1 MTSSQHPGDDAIAI
15 SAHGITHRYGERRAL
30 DNFSLDVPR
39 GTVFGLLGPNGSGKS
54 TLISLIAGTEPPASG
69 SLTLFG
75 EAPSRSLRARIGIVF
90 QENAMD
96 PLMRVDET
104 LALAGRL
111 YGLGSQIITERGK
124 LLLDRFGLAE
134 RARDHISTLSGGMR
148 RRLEMAR
155 ALLHDPDLLLLDE
168 PTTGVDPGER
178 RALWEGLLG
187 RQDGHRTILVATNDL
202 TEADAHCD
210 RAAFIRDGR
219 VIATGTPHELKAGL
233 RTQALR
239 VTWEDPEQ
247 GALDELRTWPET
259 GSVTADDGQLLIVTD
274 DAAAVAR
281 KLFDLA
287 PASVRGITISTASL
301 EDAYFQHVARA
312 VTQDGKPA

>member
-1 MTSSQHPGDDAIAI
+1 MTSSRHPGDDAVAI
-15 SAHGITHRYGERRAL
+15 SAQGITHHYGERRAL
-30 DNFSLDVPR
+30 DGFSLDVPR

-54 TLISLIAGTEPPASG
+54 TLISLLASTEHPASG
-69 SLTLFG
+69 SLSLFG
-75 EAPSRSLRARIGIVF
+75 EAPSRPLRARIGVVF
-90 QENAMD
+90 QENALD

-111 YGLGSQIITERGK
+111 YGLGSAAIATRGK
-124 LLLDRFGLAE
+124 QLLEQFGLAD
-134 RARDHISTLSGGMR
+134 RARDHIATLSGGMR

-155 ALLHDPDLLLLDE
+155 ALLHDPELLLLDE

-187 RQDGHRTILVATNDL
+187 RQDGRRTILVATNDL

-219 VIATGTPHELKAGL
+219 VIATGTPAELKAEL

-239 VTWEDPEQ
+239 VAWEQPPA
-247 GALDELRTWPET
+247 GALEKLRSWPET
-259 GSVTADDGQLLIVTD
+259 GSITADDGQLLIVTD
-274 DAAAVAR
+274 DASAVAR

-287 PASVRGITISTASL
+287 PASIRGITISAATL
-301 EDAYFQHVARA
+301 EDAYFQHVAR
-312 VTQDGKPA
+312 VTAQEAQPA